1 MFLFFVRFDC
11 PTNEKNSQKLTPEN
25 YKTDSMRNQL
35 ADLEKSKYNE
45 DKLKKEGLFEFF
57 DGSATISS

>member
-1 MFLFFVRFDC
+1 
-11 PTNEKNSQKLTPEN
+11 
-25 YKTDSMRNQL
+25 MRNQL

-57 DGSATISS
+57 DGSATISSKSRSFQIK